1 MINFLKILFENSSL
15 KQAKLY
21 GAAKKASENPSIGI
35 QINNPAAAHVIK
47 DCAEITLKFL
57 PLFVFLG
64 YEKPFDQLSGKFK
77 KQDIEEFVANCSK
90 DLFLS
95 LLLNTML
102 ARVQKDLPHLFFSSV
117 QETSQSII
125 QNNLNDDPYGDYLQE
140 SPKPST
146 EAKQKSSLEILL
158 EAFKTS

>member
-1 MINFLKILFENSSL
+1 MINFLKILFDNSTM

-21 GAAKKASENPSIGI
+21 SAAKKASENPSIGI

-57 PLFVFLG
+57 PLYVFLG

-77 KQDIEEFVANCSK
+77 KADVEEFVSSSSK
-90 DLFLS
+90 DLFLA
-95 LLLNTML
+95 LLLNTIT

-117 QETSQSII
+117 QESSQTII
-125 QNNLNDDPYGDYLQE
+125 QNNLSDDPYGDYFEEIKQPVE
-140 SPKPST
+140 T
-146 EAKQKSSLEILL
+146 KQKSSLEILL
-158 EAFKTS
+158 EAFKAS

>member
-1 MINFLKILFENSSL
+1 MKILFENSSL

-21 GAAKKASENPSIGI
+21 NAAKKASENPSIGI

-57 PLFVFLG
+57 PLYVFLG

-77 KQDIEEFVANCSK
+77 KTDVEEFVASCSK

-95 LLLNTML
+95 LLLNTIV

-117 QETSQSII
+117 QEVPSSVIQS
-125 QNNLNDDPYGDYLQE
+125 NLNDDPYGDYQE
-140 SPKPST
+140 EIKQPAET
-146 EAKQKSSLEILL
+146 VKQKSPLEILL
-158 EAFKTS
+158 EAFKAS